1 MYIIINGGGKIGE
14 YLAIKMLDKGHEVAI
29 IEKREAAARH
39 LAETLPGKQLVI
51 CGDGCDSSYQSD
63 AGIVHADVFV
73 ATTGQDDD
81 NLVSCEIAH
90 SVFKVKRT
98 IARVNN
104 PKNLRIFKEL
114 GIEAVSST
122 TIISQIIEEE
132 AFADDIALVSTLS
145 KNNLT
150 ILEVELAG
158 NQFFSHGR
166 HVRHLT
172 LPAGSL
178 IVAVSHEGE
187 FATVDHDT
195 EVEEGDTII
204 ALVKAGDE
212 DLVRRALHVRE

>member
-14 YLAIKMLDKGHEVAI
+14 YLAMKMLDKGHEVAI
-29 IEKREAAARH
+29 IEKRETVARH

-132 AFADDIALVSTLS
+132 AFADDIAMMSTLS
-145 KNNLT
+145 RNNLT
-150 ILEVELAG
+150 IMEAELTG
-158 NQFFSHGR
+158 NPFFSHGR

-187 FATVDHDT
+187 FATVDRDT
-195 EVEEGDTII
+195 EVVEGDTIV

>member
-14 YLAIKMLDKGHEVAI
+14 YLATTMLGKGHEVAI
-29 IEKREAAARH
+29 IEKRENVARH
-39 LAETLPGKQLVI
+39 LAEILPGKQLVI
-51 CGDGCDSSYQSD
+51 CGDGCDSSYQND

-73 ATTGQDDD
+73 ATTGMDDD

-90 SVFKVKRT
+90 SVFKVPRI

-122 TIISQIIEEE
+122 TIISRIIEEE
-132 AFADDIALVSTLS
+132 AFADDMALVSTLS

-150 ILEVELAG
+150 IMEVELSKIP
-158 NQFFSHGR
+158 FFANGR
-166 HVRHLT
+166 EVRHIT

-178 IVAVSHEGE
+178 IVAISTMTTSRPP
-187 FATVDHDT
+187 AR
-195 EVEEGDTII
+195 
-204 ALVKAGDE
+204 KA
-212 DLVRRALHVRE
+212 R